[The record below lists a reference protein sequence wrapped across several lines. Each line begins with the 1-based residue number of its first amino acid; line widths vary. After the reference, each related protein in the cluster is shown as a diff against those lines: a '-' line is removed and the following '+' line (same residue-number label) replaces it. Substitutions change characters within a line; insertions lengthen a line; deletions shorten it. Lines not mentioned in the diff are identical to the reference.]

1 MIVSSSSNDYSF
13 IRLDRLSFE
22 QRVTN
27 LAQESHLKTQLKVSP
42 MHVSNRARAIAIL
55 LTSAIGAYLPLIANA
70 HEGHIHK
77 KRDRANS
84 SAGLTTVAQ
93 LAPPP
98 AQVQK
103 AVDTNSLPE
112 DAKPKLEIARGIV
125 FEDTNGN
132 DKYDD
137 GEPGLSGIKVSN
149 GEDIV
154 KTDDQ
159 GRYEIQ
165 VTDDT
170 IVFVI
175 KPRGY
180 MTKVGKDKLPRFY
193 YVHKPAGSPEN
204 FRFAGVAPTGPLPPS
219 INFPLTKREEPDKFR
234 ALIFGDTQPRDI
246 AEVEYMAH
254 DVIAQVIDNNAH
266 DASFGVTL
274 GDIVF
279 DDLDVM
285 EPHNQAIAMIGIPWY
300 NVIGNHDLNLDAQDD
315 EHSDETFERIYGP
328 SYYSFDHGP
337 THFMVLDDVTWVGAK
352 DGENG
357 RYFGGLGE
365 RQIKF
370 IKNDLAMI
378 PKDQLVVLMMHIPL
392 GVVEDRQELYR
403 LIEQRPATVSLSA
416 HTHFMEHHFIGEE
429 DGWKGP
435 EKHHHVINVT
445 VCGSWWR
452 GRKDERGIPHATMS
466 DGGPNGYS
474 IMEFDGAKYSLE
486 LRAAGRPADYQMN
499 IYAPESVKPNELGST
514 PVLANVFAGSENTTV
529 EMRVGSDNQWIKME
543 QKPMNDPAYERE
555 LAEELKWEQRNWKG
569 LPQSHKTPH
578 IWSGKM
584 PSGLPVGTHLIEVRA
599 TEDDGKSVTNRRVIR
614 IEE

>member
-1 MIVSSSSNDYSF
+1 
-13 IRLDRLSFE
+13 
-22 QRVTN
+22 
-27 LAQESHLKTQLKVSP
+27 
-42 MHVSNRARAIAIL
+42 MHVLHSARTVSLSSVFVFLACM
-55 LTSAIGAYLPLIANA
+55 PLITNA
-70 HEGHIHK
+70 HEGHFHK
-77 KRDRANS
+77 KGTGAKS
-84 SAGLTTVAQ
+84 PAGQTTVAQ
-93 LAPPP
+93 LAPAPV
-98 AQVQK
+98 QVPK
-103 AVDTNSLPE
+103 AVAPAAPPE
-112 DAKPKLEIARGIV
+112 DGKPELQTARGIV
-125 FEDTNGN
+125 FEDTNG
-132 DKYDD
+132 DGKHGD
-137 GEPGLSGIKVSN
+137 GEPGLAGIKVSN

-159 GRYEIQ
+159 GRYELP

-170 IVFVI
+170 IIFVI

-180 MTKVGKDKLPRFY
+180 MTPVNENNLPQFFY
-193 YVHKPAGSPEN
+193 IHKPSGSPEN
-204 FRFAGVAPTGPLPPS
+204 FRFAGVAPTGPLPES
-219 INFPLTKREEPDKFR
+219 INFPLTKRDEPDKFR
-234 ALIFGDTQPRDI
+234 ALIFGDTQPRNV

-254 DVIAQVIDNNAH
+254 DIIAQVIDNNAH

-300 NVIGNHDLNLDAQDD
+300 NVIGNHDLNYDAKDD
-315 EHSDETFERIYGP
+315 QHSDETFERVYGP
-328 SYYSFDHGP
+328 NYYSFDHGP

-352 DGENG
+352 DGQKG

-365 RQIKF
+365 RQMKF

-392 GVVEDRQELYR
+392 VGVEDRQELYR

-416 HTHFMEHHFIGEE
+416 HTHYMEHRYIGEE

-486 LRAAGRPADYQMN
+486 FRAAGRPADYQMN
-499 IYAPESVKPNELGST
+499 IYAPESVKPTELEAT
-514 PVLANVFAGSENTTV
+514 TVLTNVFAGSEKTTV
-529 EMRVGSDNQWIKME
+529 EMRVGKDNEWVKME
-543 QKPMNDPAYERE
+543 QTPMSDPAYERE
-555 LAEELKWEQRNWKG
+555 VMEELKWEQRNWTE
-569 LPQSHKTPH
+569 LPKPHRTPH

-584 PSGLPVGTHLIEVRA
+584 PVGLPLGTHLIEVRA
-599 TEDDGKSVTNRRVIR
+599 TGPDGKPVTNRRVIR

>member
-1 MIVSSSSNDYSF
+1 MHMSPPPHTSTLTWAIVYAF
-13 IRLDRLSFE
+13 CFTPIT
-22 QRVTN
+22 V
-27 LAQESHLKTQLKVSP
+27 
-42 MHVSNRARAIAIL
+42 
-55 LTSAIGAYLPLIANA
+55 A
-70 HEGHIHK
+70 HEGHVHK
-77 KRDRANS
+77 DARPNAD
-84 SAGLTTVAQ
+84 
-93 LAPPP
+93 
-98 AQVQK
+98 
-103 AVDTNSLPE
+103 AVKVET
-112 DAKPKLEIARGIV
+112 ARGVV
-125 FEDTNGN
+125 FDDANGN
-132 DKYDD
+132 GTLDE
-137 GEPGLSGIKVSN
+137 GETGLSGVKVSN

-154 KTDDQ
+154 KTDGQ

-170 IVFVI
+170 IIFVI

-180 MTKVGKDKLPRFY
+180 MNPVNEDHLPRFF
-193 YVHKPAGSPEN
+193 YVHKPAGSPTD
-204 FRFAGVAPTGPLPPS
+204 FRFAGVAPTGPLPAA
-219 INFPLTKREEPDKFR
+219 INFPLTIRDEPDKFR

-285 EPHNQAIAMIGIPWY
+285 KPHNQAIAMIGIPWY
-300 NVIGNHDLNLDAQDD
+300 NVIGNHDLNFDAADD
-315 EHSDETFERIYGP
+315 AHSDETFERIYGP

-337 THFMVLDDVTWVGAK
+337 THFMVLDDVTWIGPK
-352 DGENG
+352 DGEKG
-357 RYFGGLGE
+357 RYVGGLGK
-365 RQIKF
+365 RQMQF

-392 GVVEDRQELYR
+392 IGVEDRQELYR

-416 HTHFMEHHFIGEE
+416 HTHYMEHHFIGDE
-429 DGWKGP
+429 DGWQGP

-486 LRAAGRPADYQMN
+486 FRAAGRPADYQMN
-499 IYAPESVKPNELGST
+499 IYAPESVKPSELEAT
-514 PVLANVFAGSENTTV
+514 TVLANVFAGSDKTTV
-529 EMRVGSDNQWIKME
+529 EMRVGEDGPWLKMNQTVS
-543 QKPMNDPAYERE
+543 NDPAYERE
-555 LAEELKWEQRNWKG
+555 LMEELKWDQRNWKE
-569 LPQSHKTPH
+569 LPKPHPTPH

-584 PSGLPVGTHLIEVRA
+584 PSSLPTGTHVITVRA
-599 TEDDGKSVTNRRVIR
+599 TESDGKSGTNRRLIR
-614 IEE
+614 VEE

>member
-1 MIVSSSSNDYSF
+1 MALSS
-13 IRLDRLSFE
+13 
-22 QRVTN
+22 
-27 LAQESHLKTQLKVSP
+27 
-42 MHVSNRARAIAIL
+42 AIAIWAC
-55 LTSAIGAYLPLIANA
+55 TPLPTTA
-70 HEGHIHK
+70 HEGHFHK
-77 KRDRANS
+77 KG
-84 SAGLTTVAQ
+84 AGAKSPAGQTTVAQ
-93 LAPPP
+93 LTPAP
-98 AQVQK
+98 VQNKNTAEAK
-103 AVDTNSLPE
+103 ALTENVE
-112 DAKPKLEIARGIV
+112 PKLETARGIV

-132 DKYDD
+132 GKHDD
-137 GEPGLSGIKVSN
+137 GEPGLGGIKVSN

-159 GRYEIQ
+159 GRYELQ

-170 IVFVI
+170 IIFVI

-180 MTKVGKDKLPRFY
+180 MTRVNDDNLPQFY
-193 YVHKPAGSPEN
+193 HIHKPAGSPAH
-204 FRFAGVAPTGPLPPS
+204 FRFAGVAPTGPLPES
-219 INFPLTKREEPDKFR
+219 INFPLTKRDEPDKFR
-234 ALIFGDTQPRDI
+234 ALIFGDTQPRDVT
-246 AEVEYMAH
+246 EVEYMAH

-300 NVIGNHDLNLDAQDD
+300 NVIGNHDLNFDADD
-315 EHSDETFERIYGP
+315 DQHSDETFERVYGP

-337 THFMVLDDVTWVGAK
+337 THFMVLDDVVWVGAK
-352 DGENG
+352 DGKKG
-357 RYFGGLGE
+357 HYFGGLGE
-365 RQIKF
+365 RQMKF

-392 GVVEDRQELYR
+392 VAVEDRQELYR
-403 LIEQRPATVSLSA
+403 LIEQRPAAVSLSA
-416 HTHFMEHHFIGEE
+416 HTHYMEHRFIGEE

-486 LRAAGRPADYQMN
+486 FRAAGRPADYQMN
-499 IYAPESVKPNELGST
+499 IYAPESVKPSESEST
-514 PVLANVFAGSENTTV
+514 NVLANVFAGSDRTTV
-529 EMRVGSDNQWIKME
+529 EMRVGKDNEWVKME
-543 QKPMNDPAYERE
+543 QKLMNDPAYERE
-555 LAEELKWEQRNWKG
+555 AMEELKWEQRNWRD
-569 LPQSHKTPH
+569 LPKPHPTPH
-578 IWSGKM
+578 IWGGKM
-584 PSGLPVGTHLIEVRA
+584 PGGLPLGTHVIEVRA
-599 TEDDGKSVTNRRVIR
+599 TEADGKSIINRRVIR